1 MLIKTLPV
9 GELETNCYVV
19 TNEATLECV
28 VLDPGDESNTILD
41 YLESNHLQC
50 KAILL
55 THGHFDH
62 AGAVDAVAEETG
74 AIVYMNPRD
83 DAKNIHAYYF
93 PYTLPENGKYYDD
106 GDVIFAAGIRFE
118 VLATPGHTPGS
129 VTLKAEDVLFTGDTL
144 FRGSAGRTDLEGGDA
159 EALLA
164 SLRKICE
171 LEGDYEVYPG
181 HMDPSSLV
189 REKNFNFYCRKA
201 MQK

>member
-19 TNEATLECV
+19 TNEETLECV
-28 VLDPGDESNTILD
+28 VIDPGDESNGILD
-41 YLESNHLQC
+41 YMEDNHLLC

-62 AGAVDAVAEETG
+62 AGVADIVAEETG
-74 AIVYMNPRD
+74 APVYMNARD

-93 PYTLPENGKYYDD
+93 PYTLPENGVYYDD
-106 GDVIFAAGIRFE
+106 GDSFTAAGICFE

-159 EALLA
+159 EALLS

-171 LEGDYEVYPG
+171 LEGDYEIYPG
-181 HMDPSSLV
+181 HMDTSSLV